1 MSTEVD
7 ARGMDCPQPVIAT
20 KRALDSL
27 TDGVMTTIVDN
38 AVAKENVVKFAVAN
52 QCGVSVEEKNGHYYI
67 RITKDASV
75 VRPVDEP
82 APAAPGRVVYLIT
95 NNTLGHGSE
104 ELGAILIKAFFV
116 SLLECQPLPRALLFL
131 NAGVQLTTEGSPV
144 LSHLKLLADQG
155 VEILSCGTCLDYFS
169 LKERLAIG
177 GVTNMYNIVALM
189 SKAGQAITL

>member
-104 ELGAILIKAFFV
+104 ELGH
-116 SLLECQPLPRALLFL
+116 LLDLFL
-131 NAGVQLTTEGSPV
+131 RVIEAGDEERHHLHPEPHLMEMSDRIGDVIQNTAQGPIGLIAEALEIDLIEINPGPEIVQDFRRSIPV
-144 LSHLKLLADQG
+144 
-155 VEILSCGTCLDYFS
+155 
-169 LKERLAIG
+169 
-177 GVTNMYNIVALM
+177 
-189 SKAGQAITL
+189 